1 MNTIRGTRI
10 SYLLFQTTKP
20 RPIFFPQTHRLCTTA
35 PGNTPNQPVK
45 LSKSFWE
52 KAKILQKK
60 YGKVFICTT
69 LALSAIEFA
78 SIYTILK
85 FGTDIRGILSSI
97 GMKEDLIKWVEDNRS
112 VGIFGVTLVTMK
124 VLSPIKVPI
133 AVGLTP
139 IIARTLRHFRLLK

>member
-20 RPIFFPQTHRLCTTA
+20 RPIFFSQTHRLCTTA

-45 LSKSFWE
+45 HSKSFWE